1 MFANYLLALPARKK
15 LDVLALLAASA
26 LPDLEGLYYIP
37 AAQAACGA
45 DFACMAAYPSHFML
59 HSFFGILLLIAPV
72 TMAGMWFLRKKLK
85 WRKFTVLTIYVSA
98 VLGGL
103 LHLLEDL
110 TYHTGADS
118 LYLLWPAGQQFS
130 FAFANSGTFWA
141 VLAGLG
147 LFAFFWFEVRGLK
160 V

>member
-1 MFANYLLALPARKK
+1 MFANYLLALPARKR
-15 LDVLALLAASA
+15 LDVLALLVASA

-59 HSFFGILLLIAPV
+59 HSFFGVFIVVGPLVALGLLH
-72 TMAGMWFLRKKLK
+72 FRKKMK
-85 WRKFTVLTIYVSA
+85 WKKFTILTIYLSA
-98 VLGGL
+98 ALGGL